1 MMKYNRVTHHLL
13 AAVLGVSLNSSVLKL
28 SAGPAIATNTLPV
41 TAVDV
46 AGSEMRFTASF
57 SSVLPITYQW
67 QVLRNGATNDIPG
80 ATNSTLILASM
91 VTNDTGMYR
100 LRAADA
106 QGETFSAV
114 RSLTVNPLPAPE
126 GNFVTALAAQ
136 TGLGSAGTN
145 FTPTWTIASG
155 SLITGQSPSGVG
167 AGNFSQWGCGT

>member
-1 MMKYNRVTHHLL
+1 MMKYNSVAHRLVVTVVGMALNL
-13 AAVLGVSLNSSVLKL
+13 AVLSQG
-28 SAGPAIATNTLPV
+28 AGPVILTNTLPV

-67 QVLRNGATNDIPG
+67 QVLRNGTTNDIPG

-106 QGETFSAV
+106 QGETFSAA
-114 RSLTVNPLPAPE
+114 RWLTVNPLPAPE